1 MARGLFF
8 ESGLYN
14 NAPLENFIK
23 SKFDNLKIES
33 KIKKLCIESKLR
45 KDMMET
51 NLSKKID

>member
-23 SKFDNLKIES
+23 SKFENLKIER
-33 KIKKLCIESKLR
+33 KLNIGIVDIMEGSY
-45 KDMMET
+45 KDFSE
-51 NLSKKID
+51 